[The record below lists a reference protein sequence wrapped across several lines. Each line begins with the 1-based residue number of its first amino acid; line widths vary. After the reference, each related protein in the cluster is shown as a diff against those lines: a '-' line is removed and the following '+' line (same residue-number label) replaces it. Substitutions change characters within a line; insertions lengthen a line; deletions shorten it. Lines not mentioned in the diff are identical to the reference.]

1 MPAPRLATA
10 SECEYDAGGRFTNLA
25 SGDSHRP
32 SRLSAGAATS
42 CGPAARW
49 PVAHERFGPWWERP
63 ASPRAWYG
71 FGTMWRFT
79 PRPCPPGVAP
89 APTIPGGKAVRTPL
103 RDEADRPEPSSGCR
117 RCPNCPRRSPCQRP
131 PAWWLAPATHGGLG
145 PDTAISVCPYA
156 AAPSG
161 FHPPSTET
169 AGSRRPSGLPR
180 VGLPPP
186 CASSGLPAKDCW
198 TRSDPPRRLGMEC
211 TSQPPQMPQRASKKV
226 GRYDHGLRFRRG
238 TATLEAVAQPQAGQ
252 RLA

>member
-71 FGTMWRFT
+71 FGTRCEFT

-103 RDEADRPEPSSGCR
+103 RDTADQPYPPPAAAVAQIARAALLPASARVVAGSRPP
-117 RCPNCPRRSPCQRP
+117 PRRPWPRHRDPRLPLRSGPRP
-131 PAWWLAPATHGGLG
+131 
-145 PDTAISVCPYA
+145 
-156 AAPSG
+156 G
-161 FHPPSTET
+161 FKT
-169 AGSRRPSGLPR
+169 AGPRRPSGLPR